1 MRPGHII
8 THKGVITA
16 INPLKVE
23 IITEGACA
31 GCRAKGYCSLSE
43 KKRKEINRFH
53 APEGWTPSL
62 GQEVVV
68 SMHIRLGFKALW
80 YGMGIPALLLAL
92 SVTSF
97 SLLKMKEWMV
107 GIFAVLCIGIY
118 YFILYLLKHRIQ
130 NDFYFTVHRPDS

>member
-43 KKRKEINRFH
+43 KRGKKS
-53 APEGWTPSL
+53 T
-62 GQEVVV
+62 V
-68 SMHIRLGFKALW
+68 SMLRRMDAILGARSGSQHAYTF
-80 YGMGIPALLLAL
+80 GI
-92 SVTSF
+92 
-97 SLLKMKEWMV
+97 
-107 GIFAVLCIGIY
+107 
-118 YFILYLLKHRIQ
+118 
-130 NDFYFTVHRPDS
+130 